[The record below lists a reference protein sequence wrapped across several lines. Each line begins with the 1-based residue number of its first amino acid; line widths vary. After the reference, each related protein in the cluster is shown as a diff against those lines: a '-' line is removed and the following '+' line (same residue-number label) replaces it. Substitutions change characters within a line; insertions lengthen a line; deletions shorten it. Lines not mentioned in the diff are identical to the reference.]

1 MICTEC
7 KATIADKAI
16 VCYRCGAPTAVP
28 MVTRPARPGAA
39 ARPAWARLVLAL
51 ELLAAVFLVGF
62 FLSDPGTTERTAF
75 GVAAGGLFVAS
86 VLVIVRGVFGRRGG
100 PGT

>member
-28 MVTRPARPGAA
+28 APAAKPPSRRPRPF
-39 ARPAWARLVLAL
+39 PLLAL
-51 ELLAAVFLVGF
+51 VVDLVAALLVWVVVTATDPVVRTTAAV
-62 FLSDPGTTERTAF
+62 
-75 GVAAGGLFVAS
+75 VAGALFVVS
-86 VLVIVRGVFGRRGG
+86 LILIVRRR
-100 PGT
+100 